1 MSLQVSEICGDN
13 KNYFI
18 LYVKPHKSI
27 TAKTLACW
35 MKAVLTDA
43 GVDSK
48 LWAPHA
54 VRSASSTHHSSVR
67 DLDLGQICRLADW
80 SMASST
86 YLRFYKRYV

>member
-1 MSLQVSEICGDN
+1 MFVQVSVIRGDN
-13 KNYFI
+13 KTFFI
-18 LYVKPHKSI
+18 SYVKLHKSVM
-27 TAKTLACW
+27 AKTLARW

-43 GVDSK
+43 GVISK

-86 YLRFYKRYV
+86 YLRFYKIYV